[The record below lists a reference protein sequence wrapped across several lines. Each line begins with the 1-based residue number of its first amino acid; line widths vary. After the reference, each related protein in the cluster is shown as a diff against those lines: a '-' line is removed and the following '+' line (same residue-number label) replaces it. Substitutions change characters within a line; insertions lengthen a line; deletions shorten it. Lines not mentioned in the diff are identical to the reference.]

1 MNSITQDARYRYSIM
16 QYAEKYG
23 VARASRKYN
32 KSRSYIYFWKKRYDG
47 SMESLLC
54 QSRRPHSH
62 PREHTQQEL
71 NLIRDM
77 RRRNPKLGIVEL
89 WARMRAR
96 GYTGCVESLWRVMRR
111 EGLIATKKEKAKK
124 YNILMVPGRSFA
136 CPGYVRLAYC
146 VSYEKIVKALPEF
159 AKLAKEYVQAL

>member
-32 KSRSYIYFWKKRYDG
+32 KSQSYIYFRKETG
-47 SMESLLC
+47 SGSEESLLC
-54 QSRRPHSH
+54 RSRRPHSH

-71 NLIRDM
+71 KLIRDM

-89 WARMRAR
+89 WARMRTR
-96 GYTGCVESLWRVMRR
+96 GYTRCVESLWRVMRR
-111 EGLIATKKEKAKK
+111 EGLIAAKKKAKK
-124 YNILMVPGRSFA
+124 SGRSRMNRWS
-136 CPGYVRLAYC
+136 GQGSAYR
-146 VSYEKIVKALPEF
+146 ST
-159 AKLAKEYVQAL
+159 

>member
-71 NLIRDM
+71 KLIRDM
-77 RRRNPKLGIVEL
+77 RRRNPWNCGHGCERGDI
-89 WARMRAR
+89 RAA
-96 GYTGCVESLWRVMRR
+96 WR
-111 EGLIATKKEKAKK
+111 
-124 YNILMVPGRSFA
+124 A
-136 CPGYVRLAYC
+136 CG
-146 VSYEKIVKALPEF
+146 E
-159 AKLAKEYVQAL
+159 

>member
-32 KSRSYIYFWKKRYDG
+32 KSQSYIYFRKETG
-47 SMESLLC
+47 SGSEESLLC
-54 QSRRPHSH
+54 RSRRPHSH

-71 NLIRDM
+71 KLLRDM

-89 WARMRAR
+89 WARMRTR
-96 GYTGCVESLWRVMRR
+96 GYTRR
-111 EGLIATKKEKAKK
+111 EGLIAAKKKAKK
-124 YNILMVPGRSFA
+124 SGRSRMNRWS
-136 CPGYVRLAYC
+136 GQGSAYR
-146 VSYEKIVKALPEF
+146 ST
-159 AKLAKEYVQAL
+159 